1 MSIVALAGRRIDAPS
16 AVPER
21 FPASRISV
29 VKDRIKDQLQKV
41 RATGL
46 VCSAACGS
54 DLLALTEAG
63 QLKIR
68 RRVVLPFEPRR
79 FLESSVTDRPGD
91 RATNWGTIFR
101 RVIEEL
107 EAAGDVII
115 LGGLDNQE
123 AYAAANARILSE
135 AELMSQQTG
144 IEALAIRV
152 WEGSSRGEGDLTEA
166 FGAEASKLG
175 LRVLEVP
182 TT

>member
-16 AVPER
+16 TVPER

-41 RATGL
+41 RARGL
-46 VCSAACGS
+46 VCSMACGS

-63 QLKIR
+63 RLRIK
-68 RRVVLPFEPRR
+68 RRVVLPFEPSK
-79 FLESSVTDRPGD
+79 FLETSVTDRPGD
-91 RATNWGTIFR
+91 RATDWGTIFR
-101 RVIEEL
+101 SVIQEL
-107 EAAGDVII
+107 ELAGDVII

-123 AYAAANARILSE
+123 AYAAANARILRE
-135 AELMSQQTG
+135 AELLSQQTG
-144 IEALAIRV
+144 VEALAIRV

-166 FGAEASKLG
+166 FGLEASKLG
-175 LRVLEVP
+175 LRVLDVP

>member
-16 AVPER
+16 TVPER
-21 FPASRISV
+21 FPAGRISV
-29 VKDRIKDQLQKV
+29 VKDRIRNQLQKV
-41 RATGL
+41 GATGL

-63 QLKIR
+63 QLNIK
-68 RRVVLPFEPRR
+68 RRVVLPFEPNK
-79 FLESSVTDRPGD
+79 FLKTSVTDRPGD
-91 RATNWGTIFR
+91 RATNWGSIFTH
-101 RVIEEL
+101 VIAEL
-107 EAAGDVII
+107 EPAGEVIV

-135 AELMSQQTG
+135 AKLLSQQTG
-144 IEALAIRV
+144 VAALAICV

-166 FGAEASKLG
+166 FGTEAGKLG